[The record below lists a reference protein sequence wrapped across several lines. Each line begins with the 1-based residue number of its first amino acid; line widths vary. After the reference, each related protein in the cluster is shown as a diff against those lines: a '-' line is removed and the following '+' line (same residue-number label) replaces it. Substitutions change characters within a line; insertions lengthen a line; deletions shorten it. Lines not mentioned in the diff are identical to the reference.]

1 MSNIFAWIIFVVDLL
16 IAEYNR
22 EEYGQFRERNRAYV
36 AGQLKSLFTRCS
48 KAAAET
54 AEGSYYLHPFAQTA
68 KSAWDVWNEIGET
81 NFVIFETALMVSAVG
96 AAFLVALCNLGVEK
110 FRPQA
115 KVIVEVEA
123 AEEGF
128 VPQLEGFVP
137 FGLLA
142 PATEPETETEI
153 EAAPTA
159 VDIIPCEGFVPFA
172 LLSPVAEV
180 EIPAIEPPVT
190 AESLKATFKTLA
202 KAKKALGSKAKSW
215 KALVAEV
222 NG

>member
-36 AGQLKSLFTRCS
+36 AGQLKSLFTHCAN
-48 KAAAET
+48 AAVET

-68 KSAWDVWNEIGET
+68 KSAWAVWNEIGET
-81 NFVIFETALMVSAVG
+81 NFVIFETALMVGAVV

-115 KVIVEVEA
+115 EVIVGAEA
-123 AEEGF
+123 TEEGF
-128 VPQLEGFVP
+128 VPQLKGFVP
-137 FGLLA
+137 LGLLA
-142 PATEPETETEI
+142 PAAEPETKI
-153 EAAPTA
+153 KAAPTTA
-159 VDIIPCEGFVPFA
+159 VGTAITCEGFVPFA

-190 AESLKATFKTLA
+190 VESLKATFKTLA

>member
-1 MSNIFAWIIFVVDLL
+1 MSNIFAWIIVVLDLL

-22 EEYGQFRERNRAYV
+22 EEYGQFRERNRAYA
-36 AGQLKSLFTRCS
+36 AGQLKSLFTRCA
-48 KAAAET
+48 KTAVET
-54 AEGSYYLHPFAQTA
+54 AEGSYYLHPFTQTA
-68 KSAWDVWNEIGET
+68 KSAWAVWNEIGET
-81 NFVIFETALMVSAVG
+81 NFVIFETALMVGAVV

-115 KVIVEVEA
+115 EA
-123 AEEGF
+123 EATEEGF
-128 VPQLEGFVP
+128 VPQLKGFVP

-142 PATEPETETEI
+142 PAAEPETEI
-153 EAAPTA
+153 EAAPTTA
-159 VDIIPCEGFVPFA
+159 VGTAITCEGFVPFA

-190 AESLKATFKTLA
+190 VESLKATFKTLA